1 MKTILV
7 FAAFALG
14 TAMTHQALACE
25 WGYHAAAQPATVVA
39 CDGSGCHA
47 IAPSTADEQPV
58 NDSTAAPQQVADE
71 PANPEPTTVAELR
84 KQ

>member
-1 MKTILV
+1 MKTIMV

-14 TAMTHQALACE
+14 AAMTQQAVACE

-47 IAPSTADEQPV
+47 IAPSTADGQPV
-58 NDSTAAPQQVADE
+58 SDSTPAEQQVADE
-71 PANPEPTTVAELR
+71 PASPEPTTVAELH